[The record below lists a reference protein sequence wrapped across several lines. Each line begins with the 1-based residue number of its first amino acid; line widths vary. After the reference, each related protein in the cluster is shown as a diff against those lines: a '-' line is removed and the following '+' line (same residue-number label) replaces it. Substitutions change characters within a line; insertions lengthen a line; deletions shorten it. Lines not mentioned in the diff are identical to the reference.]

1 MAVHPVGGH
10 LEFVKAGR
18 GKHRTW
24 EIWRHVFLEVN
35 RSLSECS
42 NRKDNENS
50 YLVNF
55 DSSEEARD
63 RLSAIVAGGGAFL
76 VSQAGPRQKLGN
88 VVQVPKHLSSPTF
101 QRWATI
107 SGPWIFQARSR
118 GEICTL
124 GIADDLSW
132 RVRSLM
138 IL

>member
-18 GKHRTW
+18 GKHRT
-24 EIWRHVFLEVN
+24 RHVFLEVN

-42 NRKDNENS
+42 NCKDNENS

-76 VSQAGPRQKLGN
+76 VSQAGPRQKLGK
-88 VVQVPKHLSSPTF
+88 VVQVPKLLSSPTF

-107 SGPWIFQARSR
+107 FGPWIFQARSR
-118 GEICTL
+118 G
-124 GIADDLSW
+124 DLHSGH
-132 RVRSLM
+132 S
-138 IL
+138 